1 LLAGT
6 TLGLTPWANWVTS
19 TGSLTFTTTVW
30 VVNRVHGYTTNG
42 RANALPAHAASLTP
56 VDVRLLSVA
65 NFTDGCAAT
74 CVYVTDFTRWQTK
87 LRKGA
92 ILGD

>member
-1 LLAGT
+1 
-6 TLGLTPWANWVTS
+6 VTS

-30 VVNRVHGYTTNG
+30 VVNRVHSDTTNG

-56 VDVRLLSVA
+56 VDVGLLCVA

-74 CVYVTDFTRWQTK
+74 CVDVTDFTRWQTK